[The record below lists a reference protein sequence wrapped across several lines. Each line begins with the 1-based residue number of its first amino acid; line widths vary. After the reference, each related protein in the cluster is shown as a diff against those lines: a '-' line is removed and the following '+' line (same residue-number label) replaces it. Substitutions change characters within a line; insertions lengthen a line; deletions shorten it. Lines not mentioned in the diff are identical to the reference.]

1 MLDIALSTYTVFID
15 VAYSRRGVSRNQ
27 PKHYAKYR
35 GLDPRVLLFL
45 LQSLESPDSRRICLC
60 FAISSMMNGANGHL
74 PQYKPTQEAQRILD
88 QLTSCHDV
96 KLDNIK
102 FNNIT
107 FTSQSEEI
115 YFPIPFKETETS
127 AALKAVEAGLV
138 AELSRMRYGTAT
150 SPKITI
156 QLEKVAC
163 FLFATYIASIDGY
176 RKLDPKAKMRLK
188 DTDLLK
194 AQSIPYRRM
203 SANLYKT
210 KEPGRFYHIH
220 GSLEAT
226 KTLNM
231 IGLEGHRPDL
241 TEMADI
247 VSTIESHVQK
257 FTVSELET
265 LNTQNHQAGVEC
277 MKHSDFLE
285 TPHGQIAQTLPP
297 WKIETLETSTP
308 PASFPTP
315 RPGNEHR
322 PLEGIRVLE
331 LCRIIAGPTIGKIL
345 AEYGADVLKVTSSQL
360 SDVPFFQV
368 DGNMSKHTTDLDLKS
383 PEGRTTFEALL
394 ADADVVLDGYRPGA
408 IARLGYGPQA
418 LVELGKKRGKGYVY
432 VSENCF
438 GYHGPWADRAGWQQI
453 ADCVSGV
460 AWAQGEFLGHDYP
473 VVPPFPMSDY
483 GTGCQGAIAA
493 LTGLYLRARDGGSY
507 HGKVSLLQYDLLLF
521 QVGMYSKQQQE
532 KLLEKFGGD
541 TLRDLKYY
549 DSVDHIGHTC
559 LDLIEREHPELF
571 GEEYQERWYSD
582 KYGCKI
588 SVVKPVAEIEGLDVG
603 FVRSSRPNGS
613 DEATW
618 NFGKDEGDRKL
629 R

>member
-1 MLDIALSTYTVFID
+1 MI
-15 VAYSRRGVSRNQ
+15 N
-27 PKHYAKYR
+27 
-35 GLDPRVLLFL
+35 
-45 LQSLESPDSRRICLC
+45 
-60 FAISSMMNGANGHL
+60 MNGINGHIHK
-74 PQYKPTQEAQRILD
+74 YVPTQEARRILEKI
-88 QLTSCHDV
+88 TSSYDL
-96 KLDNIK
+96 KLGNIRFDNV
-102 FNNIT
+102 T
-107 FTSQSEEI
+107 FTSQSEDI

-127 AALKAVEAGLV
+127 AALKAIEAGLV
-138 AELSRMRYGTAT
+138 AEFSRIRYGSSTA
-150 SPKITI
+150 PKITI

-163 FLFATYIASIDGY
+163 FMFATYIATIDGF

-210 KEPGRFYHIH
+210 KDPGRFYHIH

-231 IGLEGHRPDL
+231 IGLEGYRPDL

-257 FTVSELET
+257 FTVDELET
-265 LNTQNHQAGVEC
+265 LNARNKQAGVEC
-277 MKHSDFLE
+277 MKHEDFLK
-285 TPHGQIAQTLPP
+285 TPHGKIAQSLPP
-297 WKIETLETSTP
+297 WETEALEITTP
-308 PASFPTP
+308 PASFPSP
-315 RPGNEHR
+315 IPGNEHR
-322 PLEGIRVLE
+322 PLDGIRVLE

-345 AEYGADVLKVTSSQL
+345 AEYGADVLKITSSQL

-383 PEGRTTFEALL
+383 SEGRKIFESLL
-394 ADADVVLDGYRPGA
+394 AEADVVLDGYRPGA
-408 IARLGYGPQA
+408 ISKLGYGPVVLA
-418 LVELGKKRGKGYVY
+418 ELGKKRGKGYVY

-460 AWAQGEFLGHDYP
+460 AWAQGEFLGQKYP
-473 VVPPFPMSDY
+473 LVPPFPMSDY

-493 LTGLYLRARDGGSY
+493 LTGLYQRAVNGGSW
-507 HGKVSLLQYDLLLF
+507 HGKVSLVQYDMLLF
-521 QVGMYSKQQQE
+521 EVGMYSKEQQE
-532 KLLEKFGGD
+532 KLLERFGRD
-541 TLRDLKYY
+541 TLGSLKYY

-559 LDLIEREHPELF
+559 LDLIEKAHPELF
-571 GEEYQERWYSD
+571 DERKYQTRWYSE
-582 KYGCKI
+582 KYGCEI

-603 FVRSSRPNGS
+603 YVRSSRPNGS
-613 DEATW
+613 DEASW
-618 NFGKDEGDRKL
+618 EFGKDKGDRRL

>member
-1 MLDIALSTYTVFID
+1 MASGSST
-15 VAYSRRGVSRNQ
+15 
-27 PKHYAKYR
+27 
-35 GLDPRVLLFL
+35 
-45 LQSLESPDSRRICLC
+45 
-60 FAISSMMNGANGHL
+60 NGDTQH
-74 PQYKPTQEAQRILD
+74 YKPTQEARRILD
-88 QLTSCHDV
+88 QITSNHD
-96 KLDNIK
+96 LQIGNIK
-102 FNNIT
+102 FDNII
-107 FTSQSEEI
+107 FKSRSENI

-127 AALKAVEAGLV
+127 AALKAIEAGLV
-138 AELSRMRYGTAT
+138 AELSRIRYGTSS
-150 SPKITI
+150 SPQITI
-156 QLEKVAC
+156 HLEKVAC
-163 FLFATYIASIDGY
+163 FLFATYIASIDGF
-176 RKLDPKAKMRLK
+176 RKLDPKAKTRLK

-210 KEPGRFYHIH
+210 KDPGRFYHIH

-241 TEMADI
+241 VEMPDI
-247 VSTIESHVQK
+247 VSAIESHVQK
-257 FTVSELET
+257 FTIDELEV
-265 LNTQNHQAGVEC
+265 LNAQNHQAGVEC
-277 MKHSDFLE
+277 MKHSDFLK
-285 TPHGQIAQTLPP
+285 TPHGQVATTLPP
-297 WKIETLETSTP
+297 WEIECIENTTP
-308 PASFPTP
+308 PAAFPAP
-315 RPGNEHR
+315 RSGNEHR

-345 AEYGADVLKVTSSQL
+345 AEYGADVLKITSAYL

-383 PEGRTTFEALL
+383 PGGRKVFEELL

-408 IARLGYGPQA
+408 ISKLGYGPKELA
-418 LVELGKKRGKGYVY
+418 ELGRKRGKGYVY

-493 LTGLYLRARDGGSY
+493 LTGLYQRAVNGGSY
-507 HGKVSLLQYDLLLF
+507 HGKVSLLQYDLLLYK
-521 QVGMYSKQQQE
+521 VGMYSKEQQQ
-532 KLLEKFGGD
+532 KLLKKFGGD
-541 TLRDLKYY
+541 TLKSLKYF

-559 LDLIEREHPELF
+559 LSLIEQEHPELF
-571 GEEYQERWYSD
+571 GKEYQERWYSD
-582 KYGCKI
+582 KYGYEI
-588 SVVKPVAEIEGLDVG
+588 SVVKPVAEIDGLDVS

-613 DEATW
+613 DEASW
-618 NFGKDEGDRKL
+618 DFGKDVGDKRL
-629 R
+629 I

>member
-1 MLDIALSTYTVFID
+1 MSPQNGT
-15 VAYSRRGVSRNQ
+15 RGCTHPYQ
-27 PKHYAKYR
+27 
-35 GLDPRVLLFL
+35 
-45 LQSLESPDSRRICLC
+45 
-60 FAISSMMNGANGHL
+60 
-74 PQYKPTQEAQRILD
+74 PTQEARRILS
-88 QLTSCHDV
+88 QILSGHDL
-96 KLDNIK
+96 KLGKIK
-102 FNNIT
+102 FNNVT
-107 FTSQSEEI
+107 FTSQSEGI

-127 AALKAVEAGLV
+127 AALKAIEAGIV
-138 AELSRMRYGTAT
+138 GELARLRYGTST
-150 SPKITI
+150 PPNITI

-163 FLFATYIASIDGY
+163 FMSATYIASIDGN

-203 SANLYKT
+203 SANLYRT

-226 KTLNM
+226 TTLNM

-241 TEMADI
+241 TDMADI
-247 VSTIESHVQK
+247 VSTIESHVQQ
-257 FTVSELET
+257 FRVDELEA
-265 LNTQNHQAGVEC
+265 LNAQNRQAGVEC
-277 MKHSDFLE
+277 MKHADFIK
-285 TPHGQIAQTLPP
+285 TPHGQIAQSLPP
-297 WKIETLETSTP
+297 WEIEALETSTP
-308 PASFPTP
+308 PTPFPTS
-315 RPGNEHR
+315 RAGNERR
-322 PLEGIRVLE
+322 PLDGIRVLE

-383 PEGRTTFEALL
+383 PDGRKIFEELL
-394 ADADVVLDGYRPGA
+394 STADVVLDGYRPGA
-408 IARLGYGPQA
+408 IAKLGYGPTA
-418 LVELGKKRGKGYVY
+418 LAKLGKTRGKGYVY

-438 GYHGPWADRAGWQQI
+438 GYHGPWADRPGWQQI

-483 GTGCQGAIAA
+483 GTGCEGAIAA
-493 LTGLYLRARDGGSY
+493 LTGLYQRAVNGGSW

-521 QVGMYSKQQQE
+521 QVGLYSRGQQE
-532 KLLEKFGGD
+532 RLLERFGGE
-541 TLRDLKYY
+541 TLRGLKYY

-559 LDLIEREHPELF
+559 LKLIEREHPELF
-571 GEEYQERWYSD
+571 GKEYQERWYSA
-582 KYGCKI
+582 KFGCEI
-588 SVVKPVAEIEGLDVG
+588 EVVKPVAEIEGLDVG
-603 FVRSSRPNGS
+603 FVRGSRPNGS

-618 NFGKDEGDRKL
+618 EFRGDEEDRRL
-629 R
+629 N

>member
-1 MLDIALSTYTVFID
+1 MSAQN
-15 VAYSRRGVSRNQ
+15 GV
-27 PKHYAKYR
+27 
-35 GLDPRVLLFL
+35 
-45 LQSLESPDSRRICLC
+45 
-60 FAISSMMNGANGHL
+60 NGHSQ
-74 PQYKPTQEAQRILD
+74 QYKATQEARRILD
-88 QLTSCHDV
+88 QIKSSHDL
-96 KLDNIK
+96 KLDDIDFGNV
-102 FNNIT
+102 T
-107 FTSQSEEI
+107 FTSQSEDI

-127 AALKAVEAGLV
+127 AALKAIEAGIIT
-138 AELSRMRYGTAT
+138 ELSRIRYGTST
-150 SPKITI
+150 LPKITI

-163 FLFATYIASIDGY
+163 FMFATYIASIDGY
-176 RKLDPKAKMRLK
+176 RKLDSKAKMRLK
-188 DTDLLK
+188 DTDLLQ

-210 KEPGRFYHIH
+210 KDPGRFYHIH

-247 VSTIESHVQK
+247 VSTIESHVRK
-257 FTVSELET
+257 FKVDELET
-265 LNTQNHQAGVEC
+265 LNAQNHQAGVEC
-277 MKHSDFLE
+277 MKYPDFLK
-285 TPHGQIAQTLPP
+285 TPHGQIARNLPP
-297 WKIETLETSTP
+297 WEIQALETSTP
-308 PASFPTP
+308 PVAFPTP

-322 PLEGIRVLE
+322 PLDGIRVLE

-360 SDVPFFQV
+360 PDVPFFQV

-383 PEGRTTFEALL
+383 PEGRKVFEELL
-394 ADADVVLDGYRPGA
+394 ADTDIILDGYRPDA
-408 IARLGYGPQA
+408 IAKLGYGPQVLA
-418 LVELGKKRGKGYVY
+418 DLGKKRGKGYVY

-438 GYHGPWADRAGWQQI
+438 GYHGPWAHRAGWQQI
-453 ADCVSGV
+453 ADCASGV

-493 LTGLYLRARDGGSY
+493 LTGLYQRALKGGSY

-532 KLLEKFGGD
+532 KLLERFGGD
-541 TLRDLKYY
+541 TLRSLKYY

-571 GEEYQERWYSD
+571 GNEFQERWYSE
-582 KYGCKI
+582 KYGCEI

-618 NFGKDEGDRKL
+618 NFGRDEGDRRL

>member
-1 MLDIALSTYTVFID
+1 
-15 VAYSRRGVSRNQ
+15 
-27 PKHYAKYR
+27 
-35 GLDPRVLLFL
+35 
-45 LQSLESPDSRRICLC
+45 
-60 FAISSMMNGANGHL
+60 MNGEMGADGHIQ
-74 PQYKPTQEAQRILD
+74 QYKPTREARRILD
-88 QLTSCHDV
+88 HIISSHDL
-96 KLDNIK
+96 KLNDIK
-102 FNNIT
+102 FDNIT
-107 FTSQSEEI
+107 FTNRTEDI

-127 AALKAVEAGLV
+127 AALKAIEAGLI
-138 AELSRMRYGTAT
+138 AEISRMRYGTT
-150 SPKITI
+150 TIPNITI

-163 FLFATYIASIDGY
+163 FMFATYIASIDGF
-176 RKLDPKAKMRLK
+176 RKLDPKAKTKLK
-188 DTDLLK
+188 DTDLLE

-241 TEMADI
+241 IDMADI

-257 FTVSELET
+257 FNVAELET
-265 LNTQNHQAGVEC
+265 LNAENHQAGVEC
-277 MKHSDFLE
+277 MKHDDFLK
-285 TPHGQIAQTLPP
+285 TPHGQIADSLPP
-297 WKIETLETSTP
+297 WEIDPLETTTP
-308 PASFPTP
+308 PAPFPLSTS
-315 RPGNEHR
+315 HR
-322 PLEGIRVLE
+322 PLAGIRVLE

-345 AEYGADVLKVTSSQL
+345 AEYGADVLKVTSPHL

-368 DGNMSKHTTDLDLKS
+368 DGNMSKHTTDLDLKT
-383 PEGRTTFEALL
+383 PDGRAVFESLL
-394 ADADVVLDGYRPGA
+394 AEADVVLDGYRPGA
-408 IARLGYGPQA
+408 IAKLGYGPQA
-418 LVELGKKRGKGYVY
+418 LAELGKRRGKGYVY

-460 AWAQGEFLGHDYP
+460 AWAQGEFLGKEYP

-493 LTGLYLRARDGGSY
+493 LTGLYHRAREGGSW

-521 QVGMYSKQQQE
+521 KVGMYE
-532 KLLEKFGGD
+532 KGVREGLLRRFGGGVLQE
-541 TLRDLKYY
+541 LRYY

-559 LDLIEREHPELF
+559 LELIEREHPELF
-571 GEEYQERWYSD
+571 RGEFQERWYSE
-582 KYGCKI
+582 KYGCEI
-588 SVVKPVAEIEGLDVG
+588 SVVKPVVEIDGLEVG

-618 NFGKDEGDRKL
+618 DFGGDEGDRRL
-629 R
+629 I